1 MRYVENYNIEEL
13 YTEPEKSS
21 SNEDVNTFLDWLHLS
36 KTEDFSKHYKIKHQI
51 NLIDHFIETSPKI
64 QPVKSALNQMPSLQE
79 GLEADLEVKTGM
91 PKANALIVSETLA
104 KIYYEQ
110 KKYHLAIET
119 YRKLKQVQPDKGSYF
134 NALIKE
140 IEREMNEGKA

>member
-1 MRYVENYNIEEL
+1 
-13 YTEPEKSS
+13 
-21 SNEDVNTFLDWLHLS
+21 
-36 KTEDFSKHYKIKHQI
+36 
-51 NLIDHFIETSPKI
+51 
-64 QPVKSALNQMPSLQE
+64 
-79 GLEADLEVKTGM
+79 M